1 MQKILIIEDEPT
13 LGKIYRE
20 QLARAG
26 YGVKLAT
33 TVEDALVLGRTF
45 AADLILLDHGLPESD
60 KDGIDSIPD
69 IRAVFPK
76 AKIVLFSNYS
86 MFELKE
92 KALAAG
98 AEDYWLKLDLK
109 LDELA
114 DRIAKLF
121 R

>member
-1 MQKILIIEDEPT
+1 MQKILIIEDEAT

-20 QLARAG
+20 QLTKTG
-26 YGVKLAT
+26 YRVKLAT
-33 TVEDALVLGRTF
+33 TIEDALALSRTF

-60 KDGIDSIPD
+60 KDGIESIPD
-69 IRAVFPK
+69 LKAVWPK

-109 LDELA
+109 LDELS
-114 DRIAKLF
+114 DRIAKLL